1 MHKNEE
7 NYMNESD
14 FAGIHMLSMDA
25 KLLDKME
32 LFPSYASSF
41 VFAWVEDGKATY
53 HVNSQSIEVK
63 TGDVLILSPRM
74 LVGIDS
80 YTSSF
85 KVLLCQ
91 ANIALTENILTHT
104 TNSKRLSDHFITN
117 TLPFL
122 STQNTSEGSLI
133 QDTFRIMKKIDLLD
147 LQAEELQ
154 EMKANLLKML
164 IILISKQLDSTE
176 KANVCSHKEII
187 YGKFLALVSKNY
199 HEHHSTKYYAEALHI
214 TPVYLARIVKQYAEK
229 TVKEFILNLL
239 YKDAEELL
247 RHSDLEVSQIAS
259 HLGFIDIGTFSKFFK
274 SRSGCSPSY
283 FRNKSE

>member
-1 MHKNEE
+1 
-7 NYMNESD
+7 MNEIDST
-14 FAGIHMLSMDA
+14 GIHMLPMDA
-25 KLLDKME
+25 QLLDKME
-32 LFPSYASSF
+32 LSPSYASCF
-41 VFAWVEDGKATY
+41 VFTWVEDGKASY
-53 HVNSQSIEVK
+53 HVNSQPIEVEA
-63 TGDVLILSPRM
+63 GDVLVFSPRM

-104 TNSKRLSDHFITN
+104 ANNKRLSDHFIAN

-122 STQNTSEGSLI
+122 STSNTLGGSLI
-133 QDTFRIMKKIDLLD
+133 QDTFRMMKKVDLLD
-147 LQAEELQ
+147 LQGEELQ
-154 EMKANLLKML
+154 EMKVNLLKML
-164 IILISKQLDSTE
+164 INLVSKLLDSTE
-176 KANVCSHKEII
+176 KENACSHKEII

-199 HEHHSTKYYAEALHI
+199 HEHHSTKYYAETLHI
-214 TPVYLARIVKQYAEK
+214 TPVYLARIVKQYSEK

-239 YKDAEELL
+239 FKDAEELL

-274 SRSGCSPSY
+274 SRSGCSPSS
-283 FRNKSE
+283 FRSTIKKP

>member
-1 MHKNEE
+1 
-7 NYMNESD
+7 MNESD
-14 FAGIHMLSMDA
+14 FDDIHMLPMDA

-32 LFPSYASSF
+32 LSPSYASCF
-41 VFAWVEDGKATY
+41 VFTWVEDGKATY

-63 TGDVLILSPRM
+63 TGDVLVFSPRM

-122 STQNTSEGSLI
+122 STSITSEGSLI
-133 QDTFRIMKKIDLLD
+133 QDTFRMMKKVDLLD
-147 LQAEELQ
+147 LQGEELQ
-154 EMKANLLKML
+154 EMKVNLLKML
-164 IILISKQLDSTE
+164 ITLVSKLLDSTE
-176 KANVCSHKEII
+176 KANACSHKEII

-239 YKDAEELL
+239 FKDAEELL
-247 RHSDLEVSQIAS
+247 RHSDREVSQIAS

-274 SRSGCSPSY
+274 SKSGYSPSSY
-283 FRNKSE
+283 RTQNLKV

>member
-1 MHKNEE
+1 MYEID
-7 NYMNESD
+7 ST
-14 FAGIHMLSMDA
+14 GIHTQSVDA

-32 LFPSYASSF
+32 LSPSYASSF
-41 VFAWVEDGKATY
+41 VFAYVEDGKATY
-53 HVNSQSIEVK
+53 HVNSQTIEVK
-63 TGDVLILSPRM
+63 AGDILVFSPRM
-74 LVGIDS
+74 LVGIGS

-85 KVLLCQ
+85 QVLMCHS
-91 ANIALTENILTHT
+91 NIELTENLLTHT
-104 TNSKRLSDHFITN
+104 ANSKRLSDHFIAN
-117 TLPFL
+117 TLPSL
-122 STQNTSEGSLI
+122 STSNSSEGCLT
-133 QDTFRIMKKIDLLD
+133 QDTFRMLKKIDLLD

-154 EMKANLLKML
+154 EMKENLLKML
-164 IILISKQLDSTE
+164 ITLVSKLLNSTE
-176 KANVCSHKEII
+176 KANACSHTEII

-214 TPVYLARIVKQYAEK
+214 TPVYLARIVKQYSEK

-239 YKDAEELL
+239 FKDAEELL
-247 RHSDLEVSQIAS
+247 RHSDWEVSQIAS

>member
-1 MHKNEE
+1 MYEID
-7 NYMNESD
+7 ST
-14 FAGIHMLSMDA
+14 GIHTQSVDA

-32 LFPSYASSF
+32 LSPSYASSF
-41 VFAWVEDGKATY
+41 VFAYVEDGKATY
-53 HVNSQSIEVK
+53 HVNSQTIEVEA
-63 TGDVLILSPRM
+63 GDVLVFSPRM
-74 LVGIDS
+74 LVGIGS

-85 KVLLCQ
+85 QVLMCH
-91 ANIALTENILTHT
+91 ANIELTENLLTHT
-104 TNSKRLSDHFITN
+104 ANSKRLSDHFIAN
-117 TLPFL
+117 TLPSL
-122 STQNTSEGSLI
+122 STSNSSEGCLT
-133 QDTFRIMKKIDLLD
+133 QDTFRMLKKIDLLD

-154 EMKANLLKML
+154 EMKVNLLKML
-164 IILISKQLDSTE
+164 ITLVSKMLDSTE
-176 KANVCSHKEII
+176 KANACSHTEII

-214 TPVYLARIVKQYAEK
+214 TPVYLARIVKQYSEK

-239 YKDAEELL
+239 FKDAEELL
-247 RHSDLEVSQIAS
+247 RHSDWEVSQIAS

>member
-1 MHKNEE
+1 MYEID
-7 NYMNESD
+7 ST
-14 FAGIHMLSMDA
+14 GIHTQSVDA

-32 LFPSYASSF
+32 LSPSYASSF
-41 VFAWVEDGKATY
+41 VFAYVEDGKATY
-53 HVNSQSIEVK
+53 HVNSQTIEVEA
-63 TGDVLILSPRM
+63 GDVLVFSPRM
-74 LVGIDS
+74 LVGIGS

-85 KVLLCQ
+85 QVLMCH
-91 ANIALTENILTHT
+91 ANIELTENLLTHT
-104 TNSKRLSDHFITN
+104 ANSKRLSDHFIAN
-117 TLPFL
+117 TLPSL
-122 STQNTSEGSLI
+122 STSNSSEGCLT
-133 QDTFRIMKKIDLLD
+133 QDTFRMLKKINLLD

-154 EMKANLLKML
+154 EMKVNLLKML
-164 IILISKQLDSTE
+164 ITLVSKMLDSTE
-176 KANVCSHKEII
+176 KANACSHTEII

-214 TPVYLARIVKQYAEK
+214 TPVYLARIVKQYSEK

-239 YKDAEELL
+239 FKDAEELL
-247 RHSDLEVSQIAS
+247 RHSDREVSQIAS

>member
-1 MHKNEE
+1 MYEID
-7 NYMNESD
+7 ST
-14 FAGIHMLSMDA
+14 GIHTQSVDA

-32 LFPSYASSF
+32 LSPSYASSF
-41 VFAWVEDGKATY
+41 VFAYVEDGKATY
-53 HVNSQSIEVK
+53 HVNSQTIEVEA
-63 TGDVLILSPRM
+63 GDVLVFSPRM
-74 LVGIDS
+74 LVGIGS

-85 KVLLCQ
+85 QVLMCH
-91 ANIALTENILTHT
+91 ANIELTENLLTHT
-104 TNSKRLSDHFITN
+104 ANSKRLSDHFIAN
-117 TLPFL
+117 TLPSL
-122 STQNTSEGSLI
+122 STSNSSEGCLT
-133 QDTFRIMKKIDLLD
+133 QDTFRMLKKINLLD

-154 EMKANLLKML
+154 EMKVNLLKML
-164 IILISKQLDSTE
+164 ITLVSKLLNSTE
-176 KANVCSHKEII
+176 KANACSHTEII

-214 TPVYLARIVKQYAEK
+214 TPVYLARIVKQYSEK

-239 YKDAEELL
+239 FKDAEELL
-247 RHSDLEVSQIAS
+247 RHSDWEVSQIAS

>member
-1 MHKNEE
+1 MYEID
-7 NYMNESD
+7 ST
-14 FAGIHMLSMDA
+14 GIHTQSVDA

-32 LFPSYASSF
+32 LSPSYASSF
-41 VFAWVEDGKATY
+41 VFAYVEDGKATY
-53 HVNSQSIEVK
+53 HVNSQTIEVK
-63 TGDVLILSPRM
+63 AGDILVFSPRM
-74 LVGIDS
+74 LVGIGS

-85 KVLLCQ
+85 QVLMCHS
-91 ANIALTENILTHT
+91 NIELTENLLTHT
-104 TNSKRLSDHFITN
+104 ANSKRLSDHFIAN
-117 TLPFL
+117 TLPSL
-122 STQNTSEGSLI
+122 STSNSSEGCLT
-133 QDTFRIMKKIDLLD
+133 QDTFRMLKKIDLLD

-154 EMKANLLKML
+154 EMKVNLLKML
-164 IILISKQLDSTE
+164 ITLVSKLLNSTE
-176 KANVCSHKEII
+176 KANACSHTEII

-214 TPVYLARIVKQYAEK
+214 TPVYLARIVKQYSEK

-239 YKDAEELL
+239 FKDAEELL
-247 RHSDLEVSQIAS
+247 RHSDWEVSQIAS

>member
-1 MHKNEE
+1 MYEID
-7 NYMNESD
+7 ST
-14 FAGIHMLSMDA
+14 GIHTQSVDA

-32 LFPSYASSF
+32 LSPSYASSF
-41 VFAWVEDGKATY
+41 VFAYVEDGKATY
-53 HVNSQSIEVK
+53 HVNSQTIEVEA
-63 TGDVLILSPRM
+63 GDVLVFSPRM
-74 LVGIDS
+74 LVGIGS

-85 KVLLCQ
+85 QVLMCH
-91 ANIALTENILTHT
+91 ANIELTENLLTHT
-104 TNSKRLSDHFITN
+104 ANSKRLSDHFIAN
-117 TLPFL
+117 TLPSL
-122 STQNTSEGSLI
+122 STSNSSEGCLT
-133 QDTFRIMKKIDLLD
+133 QDTFRMLKKINLLD

-154 EMKANLLKML
+154 EMKVNLLKML
-164 IILISKQLDSTE
+164 ITLVSKMLDSTE
-176 KANVCSHKEII
+176 KANACSHTEII

-214 TPVYLARIVKQYAEK
+214 TPVYLARIVKQYSEK

-239 YKDAEELL
+239 FKDAEELL
-247 RHSDLEVSQIAS
+247 RHSDWEVSQIAS